1 MYTPGFY
8 TQWQTQEEAVFPE
21 IATTV
26 PAFFGLVEDWADSE
40 PVKIGGFP
48 EFEATFGRIPPG
60 TISVELDEKG
70 EPILENGAI
79 VPKRLLHLHLEYY
92 FMNKGGSCYIVP
104 VSELTL
110 EAFLSSLERL
120 VRYPHITL
128 LLPTEAILLGYR
140 DYHAFCQQCLD
151 HCETQKN
158 RFCIFDSGKSMADV
172 QAFQKAML
180 GRATRRGAAYF
191 PNVIVRNDHFVGKA
205 LEEATVTIPA
215 SDGYQKS
222 TFNDLGLE
230 EAEKLRAKLR
240 ECLLVH
246 YPSAIVAAA
255 YSATDRNRGVWKAPA
270 NIWMDGVSGVT
281 PRLTHSQMEQL
292 FQPLEGCTVNML
304 KAQPGYGTF
313 IWGARTLQGGDGDSA
328 FVNVRRLMDY
338 VEQKLMEVT
347 TFAVFEP
354 NVEMTWVTVK
364 GMCDALM
371 NELWEA
377 GALVGKTREEA
388 WRSEVGLGTT
398 MTQEDILNG
407 RLILEVK
414 VAPVRPAE
422 FILLKIVHQVTA
434 MAVGST

>member
-1 MYTPGFY
+1 
-8 TQWQTQEEAVFPE
+8 
-21 IATTV
+21 
-26 PAFFGLVEDWADSE
+26 
-40 PVKIGGFP
+40 
-48 EFEATFGRIPPG
+48 
-60 TISVELDEKG
+60 
-70 EPILENGAI
+70 
-79 VPKRLLHLHLEYY
+79 
-92 FMNKGGSCYIVP
+92 
-104 VSELTL
+104 
-110 EAFLSSLERL
+110 
-120 VRYPHITL
+120 
-128 LLPTEAILLGYR
+128 
-140 DYHAFCQQCLD
+140 
-151 HCETQKN
+151 
-158 RFCIFDSGKSMADV
+158 
-172 QAFQKAML
+172 
-180 GRATRRGAAYF
+180 
-191 PNVIVRNDHFVGKA
+191 VGKA